1 MEKIFVL
8 QSVADY
14 ITIPESQLDRVI
26 ITSEVP
32 EEISRLMAEKQ
43 SDPLRVVLFIHYYDY
58 EGVYNFLQS
67 FNFTDIV
74 YKIIVIDPDNIYSFS
89 NIEKLKN
96 ISDIRTSML
105 TEKDF
110 TFIVYRSFEQIDEF
124 YRYKTEIENYNM
136 QLIDTVQDQED
147 LIDIG
152 KSLSLEKDMDKLL
165 RSILTLSKRI
175 TGADAGSIYLVE
187 DLEGKDKQLRFKYS
201 HTFSKDIPL
210 EEFVMPYDTNSMA
223 GYVAVTGKVL
233 NIPDVYKLSKD
244 DPVSHNPTFDE
255 ENNYRTKSM
264 LTVPMRNHIDEIIGV
279 IQLLNSKEDS
289 DGNKGI
295 TGNEAFEILLQTPED
310 FENKVVPFAER
321 YERLMEA
328 VASQAAIAIENNRMI
343 KQIEQQFE
351 EFVKASVTAIESR
364 DIATS
369 GHSFRIAE
377 ICKEIA
383 RAINREKNGVFKD
396 ITFSETEIKELEF
409 AALLHDFGKVYID
422 IAIFMKGKKLFPKDF
437 ENVMLK
443 FNYLYRLVEL
453 SYYMDKTKLLES
465 NSADVHDRSRIAER
479 NRKKEERLE
488 AIKKLMEEI
497 QLLNEPT
504 VTDVDPE
511 EVINEICCEIDDID
525 CCDIEGK
532 EIEVLTEDEK
542 MNLEIKRGS
551 LNPIERSEIE
561 SHVMHTYNFVS
572 KIPWPPEYKHIPE
585 IALKHHEK
593 LDGTGY
599 PNGLKGDEIP
609 IQARMMAIA
618 DVYDA
623 LIATDRPYKKAIPLQ
638 KALDILQEEAER
650 NKLDKDLLDIFLRY
664 QIYKKID
671 KDSFRAVE

>member
-1 MEKIFVL
+1 MEKILISKSISDF
-8 QSVADY
+8 
-14 ITIPESQLDRVI
+14 IRIPEDQLERVI
-26 ITSEVP
+26 ITPEIN
-32 EEISRLMAEKQ
+32 EEIRRLIAEKQ
-43 SDPLRVVLFIHYYDY
+43 SDILRAVLFIHYYDY
-58 EGVYNFLQS
+58 EGIYQFLNE
-67 FNFTDIV
+67 FDHTTTI

-96 ISDIRTSML
+96 ISDIRTSQL

-110 TFIVYRSFEQIDEF
+110 TFIVYRSFEQIEEF
-124 YRYKTEIENYNM
+124 YRHKTKIDNFNM
-136 QLIDTVQDQED
+136 QLIDTEQDQED
-147 LIDIG
+147 LINIG

-187 DLEGKDKQLRFKYS
+187 DLENKKKQLRFKYS

-210 EEFVMPYDTNSMA
+210 EEFVIPYDKKSMA

-233 NIPDVYKLSKD
+233 NIHDVYKLSKD
-244 DPVSHNPTFDE
+244 DPVSHNPSFDE
-255 ENNYRTKSM
+255 ENDYRTKSM

-289 DGNKGI
+289 DGNKGV
-295 TGNEAFEILLQTPED
+295 TGNEAFEILLEKPED
-310 FENKVVPFAER
+310 FEKKVVPFAER

-377 ICKEIA
+377 ICKEMA
-383 RAINREKNGVFKD
+383 MAINKERTGVFKD
-396 ITFSETEIKELEF
+396 ISFSETEIKELEF
-409 AALLHDFGKVYID
+409 ASLLHDFGKVYID
-422 IAIFMKGKKLFPKDF
+422 ISIFMKGKKLFPKDF
-437 ENVMLK
+437 DNVMLK
-443 FNYLYRLVEL
+443 FNYLYKLIEL
-453 SYYMDKTKLLES
+453 NYYMDKIKLLES
-465 NSADVHDRSRIAER
+465 NRDAANQSRIDEI
-479 NRKKEERLE
+479 NRKKDERLKS
-488 AIKKLMEEI
+488 IKKLIEEI

-504 VTDVDPE
+504 VTEVDPD
-511 EVINEICCEIDDID
+511 EVINEISCEVGDIV
-525 CCDIEGK
+525 CCDIEGNK
-532 EIEVLTEDEK
+532 IEVLTEDEK

-551 LNPIERSEIE
+551 LNPIERAEIE

-572 KIPWPPEYKHIPE
+572 KIPWPPEYKNIPE

-599 PNGLKGDEIP
+599 PHGLKGDEIP

-623 LIATDRPYKKAIPLQ
+623 LIATDRPYKKAIPLE
-638 KALDILQEEAER
+638 KALDILREEAER

-664 QIYKKID
+664 KIYKKID
-671 KDSFRAVE
+671 KDSFRAVK